1 MATHYWTDL
10 NLFFWMNITRMT
22 GVIIFDP
29 LQEEQVVPTNHRFAI
44 QKCLDVWFFRRY
56 FFYVWLIWSDISTE
70 FLRRFMDVETGSS
83 VDIGILIQLN
93 SSLGLNQLK
102 LHSEIEF

>member
-1 MATHYWTDL
+1 
-10 NLFFWMNITRMT
+10 
-22 GVIIFDP
+22 
-29 LQEEQVVPTNHRFAI
+29 
-44 QKCLDVWFFRRY
+44 
-56 FFYVWLIWSDISTE
+56 
-70 FLRRFMDVETGSS
+70 MDVETGSS